1 MGQATPP
8 PRTALVVEDEA
19 ALRDLAAAI
28 LEETDLR
35 VVEAESGEEA
45 LHYLREHAGAVAL
58 VFTGIRLPCL
68 IDGVDLARTVSTR
81 WPWIRVVVT
90 SGAPG
95 DRLEHLPTDATYM
108 PKPWRALD
116 VLIAAEQAAA
126 SSQATTSS
134 PHLLA

>member
-1 MGQATPP
+1 MTHNTTDLNGRNFVEYSSARSAHPPKEMGMGQATPP

-45 LHYLREHAGAVAL
+45 LHYLREHAVEVAF
-58 VFTGIRLPCL
+58 VFTDIRLDCL

-90 SGAPG
+90 SG
-95 DRLEHLPTDATYM
+95 
-108 PKPWRALD
+108 
-116 VLIAAEQAAA
+116 
-126 SSQATTSS
+126 
-134 PHLLA
+134 